1 MTYPDPTVAAA
12 VSERFV
18 PLRLDL
24 FRDRDVVRPL
34 NVIWTPTLLF
44 ADRRGTV
51 HYRSLNFLP
60 PADFLDLLDIGE
72 ANVRLRWGEHDRA
85 ITLLTAVTDRNPDA
99 PLAPEAIYQRGIAT
113 YLKTHSNQEL
123 YSVWQGLLDRFP
135 DSIWSRRIP

>member
-1 MTYPDPTVAAA
+1 MTYPDPAVAAA

-24 FRDRDVVRPL
+24 FGDRAVVRPL
-34 NVIWTPTLLF
+34 NVVWTPTLLF

-72 ANVRLRWGEHDRA
+72 ANVRIRWGEYDLA
-85 ITLLTAVTDRNPDA
+85 TELLAAVTERNPAA
-99 PLAPEAIYQRGIAT
+99 PFAPEAIYRRGIAA
-113 YLKTHSNQEL
+113 YLKTRSNDAMYAIWQE
-123 YSVWQGLLDRFP
+123 LLDRFP
-135 DSIWSRRIP
+135 DSIWAHRVP